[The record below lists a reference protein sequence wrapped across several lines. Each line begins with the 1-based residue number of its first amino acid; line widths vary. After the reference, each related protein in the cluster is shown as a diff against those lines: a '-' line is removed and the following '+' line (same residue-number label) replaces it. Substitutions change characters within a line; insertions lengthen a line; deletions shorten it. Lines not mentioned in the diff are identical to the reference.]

1 MTELNLARLTLF
13 IPNRLIRGKLKH
25 IRRNERANSSLNESA
40 QIKPRDAE
48 PGETISVLLDVKF
61 DGAFNEAGFAAG
73 SSDLKGTP
81 VLPNDPTFLLK

>member
-1 MTELNLARLTLF
+1 MARLTLF

-40 QIKPRDAE
+40 QIKPR
-48 PGETISVLLDVKF
+48 TISVLLDVKF